1 MITSQVSY
9 CVPPRDSSVSLS
21 LGVFFGPQRC
31 RLARHLALLARSLC
45 PLLWCLELGEGVGF
59 AAAGSLRPPCQE
71 ASGGRPRPNPVSIT
85 PPSPT
90 PAFLATIGRGQVAL
104 ALRVGAAGRERSP
117 KCPEALDCAADQ
129 CIREECV
136 SVRVSPIGAGSWGHV
151 EALLVSC
158 QILNPGAEEFTALTS
173 EIF

>member
-1 MITSQVSY
+1 MQAGPASRSSRSQPVSASL
-9 CVPPRDSSVSLS
+9 VP
-21 LGVFFGPQRC
+21 G
-31 RLARHLALLARSLC
+31 AR
-45 PLLWCLELGEGVGF
+45 EGVGF

-90 PAFLATIGRGQVAL
+90 PAFLATVGRGQVAL
-104 ALRVGAAGRERSP
+104 ALRVGATGRERSP

-158 QILNPGAEEFTALTS
+158 QILNPGAEEFTTLTS